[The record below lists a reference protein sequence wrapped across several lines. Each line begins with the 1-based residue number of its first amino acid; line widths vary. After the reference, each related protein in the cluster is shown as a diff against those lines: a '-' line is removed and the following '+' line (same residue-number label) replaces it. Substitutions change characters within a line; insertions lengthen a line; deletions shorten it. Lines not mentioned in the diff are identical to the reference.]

1 MIFNSKETQRVIK
14 IVKSTSKMPKKY
26 RFVPFQMFCVLLLY
40 DARRTLV
47 HMSTIYHK
55 GDISLALPSTLY
67 SHRNEIVFPP
77 TK

>member
-40 DARRTLV
+40 EDRRTL
-47 HMSTIYHK
+47 
-55 GDISLALPSTLY
+55 ALTTWLP
-67 SHRNEIVFPP
+67 RQG
-77 TK
+77 TKLTKN